1 MFLCVGV
8 ALQIVGL
15 WLSVTLNDLETASVA
30 SSLPLPATFPLHLGL
45 ICSMWPKPRAA
56 LATHAEVAALT
67 HFPLWYFSF
76 VPSITSKTGMQQR
89 ERRQRGAGGPSRC
102 LSPKKTLFHVTAK
115 RFHVV
120 RRSCSTLT
128 SSRLDSISFFFFDQ
142 TRNGKLL
149 PAGSCQHAISLIST
163 GQLQFPH
170 QERIKELIL
179 PPTSP

>member
-15 WLSVTLNDLETASVA
+15 WLSVTLNDLEAASVA

-56 LATHAEVAALT
+56 LATRAEVAALT

-102 LSPKKTLFHVTAK
+102 RSPTKNTFTRGGKTFSCRDQLDFHRYPVSK
-115 RFHVV
+115 EIC
-120 RRSCSTLT
+120 SSSTLT
-128 SSRLDSISFFFFDQ
+128 CSRLDSISVF
-142 TRNGKLL
+142 
-149 PAGSCQHAISLIST
+149 
-163 GQLQFPH
+163 
-170 QERIKELIL
+170 
-179 PPTSP
+179 